1 MPGYY
6 NTAYGVT
13 ATFSPVKNIYLSYGV
28 YDGNIANHV
37 QTGLHGAPNFNG
49 YYYHVGEAGG
59 AWEVAGLPGSFGI
72 GGWHQTG
79 QLSTNPPNAITE
91 NGASGFYLFGSQRLW
106 RARPTIDNSGISG
119 FMQFGVNNS
128 DALPIDHYCGAGL
141 TEFGLVPQ
149 RAKDSAGV
157 GVAWSS
163 LNQNIFKRDSE
174 FVFQAYYQAH
184 ITHGAFF
191 EPAIS
196 YIPNPGA
203 NPSLDA
209 ALALTLRVICLF

>member
-1 MPGYY
+1 
-6 NTAYGVT
+6 V
-13 ATFSPVKNIYLSYGV
+13 
-28 YDGNIANHV
+28 
-37 QTGLHGAPNFNG
+37 
-49 YYYHVGEAGG
+49 
-59 AWEVAGLPGSFGI
+59 
-72 GGWHQTG
+72 
-79 QLSTNPPNAITE
+79 
-91 NGASGFYLFGSQRLW
+91 
-106 RARPTIDNSGISG
+106 
-119 FMQFGVNNS
+119 QFGVNNS
-128 DALPIDHYCGAGL
+128 DTLLIDHYFGAGL
-141 TEFGLVPQ
+141 TEFGLIPH
-149 RAKDSAGV
+149 RGKDSAGV

-174 FVFQAYYQAH
+174 FMFQAYYQAH